1 MKFKKT
7 FSLLFGIGVAW
18 AVPMVYPIGNVIEP
32 NPPIQPNIPIKPMG
46 NIVMPKCVVH
56 PMGEEY
62 DLNLDG
68 SVTVDDIVK
77 VVNTWNSILDDEKYS
92 LAYDFNKDNRVDI
105 EDIMLIISKLGK
117 DCHELYPKKENK

>member
-7 FSLLFGIGVAW
+7 FSLLFGIGVVW

-32 NPPIQPNIPIKPMG
+32 NPPIEPMD

-68 SVTVDDIVK
+68 SVTVGDIMR
-77 VVNTWNSILDDEKYS
+77 VVNVWNSILDDGKYS
-92 LAYDFNKDNRVDI
+92 PAYDFNKDNKVNI
-105 EDIMLIISKLGK
+105 QDIMLIASKWGK
-117 DCHELYPKKENK
+117 DCHELYPKEEEY